1 MHSSSTFGAWT
12 NHKHT
17 QIHKTHHGPDLGAAT
32 ILSFI
37 LFSMISYEGYIQN
50 VILSHGSQVGNLE
63 ILKIGTFATLEAHN
77 FFFFKPSIEMRFK
90 EKF

>member
-1 MHSSSTFGAWT
+1 
-12 NHKHT
+12 
-17 QIHKTHHGPDLGAAT
+17 
-32 ILSFI
+32 
-37 LFSMISYEGYIQN
+37 MISYEGYIQN